1 LKFIVEQKVFDQL
14 EDVCFGVVFAKDINN
29 RTNINQVSQLL
40 TSSIQQIE
48 AQFASQ
54 KVKEAEKI
62 MPYRQAYSK
71 LGINPNKFMS
81 SIEALASR
89 ISKKKG
95 FPEINPI
102 VDLGNAISLKYLVP
116 LGAHDV
122 DSATGDIVVRFSH
135 MGDKFI
141 PFGEEAVEVLEE
153 GELIYAAGD
162 QVKTRRWIWRQS
174 EAGKITEDSRN
185 IFFPIDGFNGKN
197 RDSVI
202 AARDELADLLKSLF
216 CSEVQVGF
224 VDRENPQLTFK

>member
-1 LKFIVEQKVFDQL
+1 MKFIVEQKVFDQL